1 MHVERSLCMNMLRGT
16 LLSVLLLCLVLA
28 VGTAFA
34 NEQNDDLAYVTG
46 EVQKKMVRYEEPQ
59 LTIKTDQ
66 ETNEEDEMDQT
77 NENAEEM
84 TEAAADKP
92 YYYLVVNKTPYLTD
106 RLDWESI
113 HEGDIITIGYQAGN
127 VDVAKTI
134 DEQ

>member
-1 MHVERSLCMNMLRGT
+1 MNMLRGT

-34 NEQNDDLAYVTG
+34 IEQNDDLAYVTG

-66 ETNEEDEMDQT
+66 ETNEEDEMDPT

-92 YYYLVVNKTPYLTD
+92 YYYLVVNKKPYLTD

>member
-1 MHVERSLCMNMLRGT
+1 MNMLRGT

-46 EVQKKMVRYEEPQ
+46 EVQKKMIRYEEPQ
-59 LTIKTDQ
+59 LSIKTDQ
-66 ETNEEDEMDQT
+66 ERKEDDEIDQT

-92 YYYLVVNKTPYLTD
+92 YYYLVVNKTPYLTY

-127 VDVAKTI
+127 VDVVKTI

>member
-1 MHVERSLCMNMLRGT
+1 MNMLRGT
-16 LLSVLLLCLVLA
+16 LLSVLLLCFVMA

-34 NEQNDDLAYVTG
+34 NEQNDHLAYVTG
-46 EVQKKMVRYEEPQ
+46 EVQKKLVRYQEPQ
-59 LTIKTDQ
+59 ITLKTDQ
-66 ETNEEDEMDQT
+66 ETNEEDEVDQT

-106 RLDWESI
+106 KLDWESI